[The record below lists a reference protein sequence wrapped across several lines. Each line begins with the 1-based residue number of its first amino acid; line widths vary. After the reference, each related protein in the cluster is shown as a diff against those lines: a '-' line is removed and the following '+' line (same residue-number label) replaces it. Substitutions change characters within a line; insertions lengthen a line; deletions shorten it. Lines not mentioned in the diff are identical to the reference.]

1 MAAKTC
7 DNTQNETCFSFK
19 GFKIYSN
26 RITKIDS
33 WVPDFVFA
41 WESKMRQNLHGMST
55 LPKDAVD
62 AEAYQ
67 NSTFCVPN
75 MFWVNYL

>member
-1 MAAKTC
+1 MIWKVDVILTFSKKHCLKTE
-7 DNTQNETCFSFK
+7 NMS
-19 GFKIYSN
+19 

-33 WVPDFVFA
+33 KEPHFVFA
-41 WESKMRQNLHGMST
+41 WKSKMRQNLHGMST